1 MPSFCVTVSERSI
14 AKVSFLLPL
23 GSDPNSFQS
32 TRTLDPH
39 CLNVGRVIPE
49 AWNNPK
55 NIFHGPNS
63 NIWLNAAAKGFL
75 ISIKNGK
82 VCTTVRAFFKI
93 GYHKPNANDYIRFQ
107 EKVRELKREIK

>member
-93 GYHKPNANDYIRFQ
+93 GYHKPNANDYIRFP